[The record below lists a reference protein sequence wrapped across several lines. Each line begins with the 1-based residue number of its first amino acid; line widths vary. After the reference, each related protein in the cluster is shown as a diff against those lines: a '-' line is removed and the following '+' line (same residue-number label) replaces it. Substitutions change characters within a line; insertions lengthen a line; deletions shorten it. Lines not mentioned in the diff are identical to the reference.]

1 VNKTLKIIGGI
12 ILGLII
18 IYLVWRFSNI
28 VFYIIIAAVLSLI
41 GRPLVKLFSSIKV
54 GRFYIPN
61 LLSTLLTMLI
71 MVLVALSFVSLF
83 VPLIA
88 RQASVISNIDFSTL
102 NHSLQK
108 PLMDFELFL
117 IKYNFLGSDETLR
130 QVMQTQLDSLVN
142 FATFSDTLS
151 SVVGVTGSIFIAVF
165 SIGFLTFFFTKDAHL
180 LYDVID
186 TLTPV
191 KHQQEI
197 QHILFQTKNLLS
209 RYFIGLGIEVTTMIT
224 LLSIGL
230 TIGGVHNALLIG
242 FFGGLMNIIPYLGP
256 IIGALVGVLLAV
268 SSVLSTGMYNEILTI
283 VFIVIGVFAGSNLID
298 NIVLQPL
305 IYSNSVK
312 AHPVEIYLVILIAGS
327 MAGIVG
333 MVLAIPTYTVIRVIA
348 KEFFSQFRVVQRLTQ
363 NI

>member
-1 VNKTLKIIGGI
+1 VNKTLKIIGSI

-41 GRPLVKLFSSIKV
+41 GRPIVRLFSTIRIGK
-54 GRFYIPN
+54 YYLPN
-61 LLSTLLTMLI
+61 LLSTLLAMLI

-88 RQASVISNIDFSTL
+88 RQASVISNIDFNSL
-102 NHSLQK
+102 NQSLQK
-108 PLMDFELFL
+108 PLMDFETFL
-117 IKYNFLGSDETLR
+117 KQYNFLGANETLR
-130 QVMQTQLDSLVN
+130 QVMKTQLDSLVN
-142 FATFSDTLS
+142 FATFSDTLTS
-151 SVVGVTGSIFIAVF
+151 FVGFTGSVFIAVF
-165 SIGFLTFFFTKDAHL
+165 SIGFLTFFFTRDAHL
-180 LYDVID
+180 LYDVIE

-191 KHQQEI
+191 KHQHEVQN
-197 QHILFQTKNLLS
+197 ILHQSKHLLS

-224 LLSIGL
+224 LLSVGL

-268 SSVLSTGMYNEILTI
+268 SSVLSYGMYHEVLTI
-283 VFIVIGVFAGSNLID
+283 AFIVIGVFAGANLID
-298 NIVLQPL
+298 NLVLQPL

-333 MVLAIPTYTVIRVIA
+333 MVLAIPTYTVLRVIA

>member
-1 VNKTLKIIGGI
+1 MDKTLKIFGGI

-28 VFYIIIAAVLSLI
+28 VIYVIIAVVLSLI
-41 GRPLVKLFSSIKV
+41 GRPMVRLFSSIRIGK
-54 GRFYIPN
+54 FYIPN

-71 MVLVALSFVSLF
+71 MVLVVLSFVSLF
-83 VPLIA
+83 VPLIVQ
-88 RQASVISNIDFSTL
+88 QANVISNIDFSSL
-102 NHSLQK
+102 NLSLQK
-108 PLMDFELFL
+108 PLMDFESFL
-117 IKYNFLGSDETLR
+117 NKYNFLGENETLR
-130 QVMQTQLDSLVN
+130 QVLQSQLDSLVN
-142 FATFSDTLS
+142 FTTFSDTLS
-151 SVVGVTGSIFIAVF
+151 SVVGVTGSIFIALF

-180 LYDVID
+180 LYDIIE

-191 KHQQEI
+191 KYQQEI
-197 QHILFQTKNLLS
+197 QHILSQTKHLLS
-209 RYFIGLGIEVTTMIT
+209 RYFVGLGIEVTTMVT
-224 LLSIGL
+224 LISIGL
-230 TIGGVHNALLIG
+230 AAGGVNNALLIG

-268 SSVLSTGMYNEILTI
+268 SSVLSDGMYHEILTEALI
-283 VFIVIGVFAGSNLID
+283 VVGVFAGANLID
-298 NIVLQPL
+298 NVVLQPL

-333 MVLAIPTYTVIRVIA
+333 MVLAIPTYTVLRVIA
-348 KEFFSQFRVVQRLTQ
+348 KEFFSQFRIVQRLTQ